1 MTELNLK
8 NILKAAEQLNRAEEK
23 ELENLKYQELYTGEF
38 LKLLINKKNFVRVER
53 RQDPDNEFLKN
64 KRAEREEEISVLKS
78 ELENGT
84 SNLEDEDLKREIQK
98 RNFLISESLKD
109 WRYTWLVFRNLKDE
123 QDIVKVLA
131 VAMKS
136 KGRKSLAYRCGIPAR
151 INGITRT
158 KQVREEIIP
167 STESRVPEIVR
178 DFEGQEDDGEGYLDV
193 LDTNR
198 KQLTE

>member
-8 NILKAAEQLNRAEEK
+8 NLLKSAEQLNKAEEK

-38 LKLLINKKNFVRVER
+38 LKLLINKKNFIKVER
-53 RQDPDNEFLKN
+53 KQDPNSEYLKD

-98 RNFLISESLKD
+98 RNFLISESLKE

-136 KGRKSLAYRCGIPAR
+136 KGRKSLAYRCGIPAK
-151 INGITRT
+151 INWITRT

-167 STESRVPEIVR
+167 STESRVPEIIR

>member
-8 NILKAAEQLNRAEEK
+8 NLLKNAEALNRAEEK

-38 LKLLINKKNFVRVER
+38 LKLLINKKKFVRVER

-109 WRYTWLVFRNLKDE
+109 WRYT
-123 QDIVKVLA
+123 
-131 VAMKS
+131 
-136 KGRKSLAYRCGIPAR
+136 
-151 INGITRT
+151 
-158 KQVREEIIP
+158 
-167 STESRVPEIVR
+167 
-178 DFEGQEDDGEGYLDV
+178 
-193 LDTNR
+193 
-198 KQLTE
+198 